1 MNSLKPSVVPGCG
14 TPALD
19 RFLAEVLG
27 PIGRRERRRWAAEYI
42 RGLLSATEKKTI
54 SSIAAHLPSGN
65 AQAMHHV
72 LAHSP
77 WDWNDVMR
85 RVAETVMAD
94 LEPEPAW
101 ALCEVGF
108 TKRGADSV
116 GVARQPCGPAGHV
129 DNVQVGVSL
138 HHVGVRGNLTLGWRL
153 FLPRE
158 WALDYQRRHKAEIPD
173 DTLFRTRPEL
183 ALDLI
188 DQALAWRIPRA
199 VVVAAVSPDECAPLA
214 EGLRSRGL
222 SYVLEVPESIAGG
235 LASHES
241 WSSVRWWG
249 SGPGEWLESQ
259 FSAVR
264 VPPPPELGTGA
275 GEVWLLAE
283 RPGEDTP
290 PTHYFLADLPPD
302 WPVRRLAR
310 LAKAGARASAHVR
323 ELHVR
328 LGLDHFEGRNWRGWH
343 HHVTLVAVAQAFRM
357 TEMLCSQPDWFSEET
372 PPD

>member
-1 MNSLKPSVVPGCG
+1 
-14 TPALD
+14 
-19 RFLAEVLG
+19 
-27 PIGRRERRRWAAEYI
+27 
-42 RGLLSATEKKTI
+42 
-54 SSIAAHLPSGN
+54 
-65 AQAMHHV
+65 MHHV

-101 ALCEVGF
+101 VLCEVGF

-116 GVARQPCGPAGHV
+116 GVARQPSGPDGRV

-138 HHVGVRGNLTLGWRL
+138 HHVGARGTLTLGWRL

-173 DTLFRTRPEL
+173 DALFKTRPEL

-199 VVVAAVSPDECAPLA
+199 VVVAVVSLDECAPLA
-214 EGLRSRGL
+214 EGLRSRRL
-222 SYVLEVPESIAGG
+222 SYVLEVPPSIARD
-235 LASHES
+235 LACHQS
-241 WSSVRWWG
+241 WACERW
-249 SGPGEWLESQ
+249 SGTSPGAWEESQ

-264 VPPPPELGTGA
+264 IPAPPELGAGS

-283 RPGEDTP
+283 RPDQVSE
-290 PTHYFLADLPPD
+290 PTHYFFADLPGE
-302 WPVRRLAR
+302 WPVRCLAR
-310 LAKAGARASAHVR
+310 LAKAGARAGAHVR
-323 ELHVR
+323 ELHLR

-357 TEMLCSQPDWFSEET
+357 TETLCRQPDWFLEER
-372 PPD
+372 PPE